1 MQEPKQRIAFLSPE
15 ALSNDLKTGEKRMT
29 YMFRRWLG
37 VLVISSAVNCPG
49 AAHATTAMSVPS
61 CGQWIARKNSS
72 SDKATSE
79 SWLLGYLS
87 GLATGTR
94 VDILRDTDY
103 DSLMVWMDN
112 YCNAHP
118 LERVSGGAAQL
129 YLDLQG
135 RMPK

>member
-1 MQEPKQRIAFLSPE
+1 
-15 ALSNDLKTGEKRMT
+15 MT
-29 YMFRRWLG
+29 HMFRRWLG
-37 VLVISSAVNCPG
+37 VLAIATAVNCPDV
-49 AAHATTAMSVPS
+49 AHATTAMGVPS
-61 CGQWIARKNSS
+61 CGQWIARKNSV

-103 DSLMVWMDN
+103 DSLIAWMDN
-112 YCNAHP
+112 YCNTHP

-129 YLDLQG
+129 YIELQG
-135 RMPK
+135 RVPK